1 LIIVLVLLPSQF
13 SVVAGP
19 TSSLP
24 VASVPPASGVA
35 LCFLLP

>member
-13 SVVAGP
+13 SVVVAL

-24 VASVPPASGVA
+24 VAFVEPAIGVA
-35 LCFLLP
+35 LCFLLL